1 MSGFYRITKPAK
13 IKEALRAYMLS
24 HTEQEAPFLATIF
37 LRRGAEWNGRKML
50 GGLIIE
56 GARPLSASTDAKGQT
71 TFFLTNSDSGYSGL
85 IGSVKDEDILYV
97 ETLRRPPVIPKRRPS
112 CMPGRYSM
120 NDMRRRFR

>member
-1 MSGFYRITKPAK
+1 MSGFYRITEPAK
-13 IKEALRAYMLS
+13 IKEALRAYMFF
-24 HTEQEAPFLATIF
+24 HDEQEAPFLATIF
-37 LRRGAEWNGRKML
+37 QRRGAKWNGRKMR

-85 IGSVKDEDILYV
+85 IGSVKDVDILYV